1 MTDLLNCPFCG
12 SDSLKEDAS
21 YCIEYGGHEHQDYSI
36 TCNCCSADMCIAV
49 GDRETFTCSCC
60 NDTRAEAV
68 KRWNTRAE
76 TKALQ
81 DDVKHWEGQWEHASN
96 ELIEACKRANTAE
109 KEAEA
114 LTQRLA
120 EVEGLIKSAYM
131 EGFSD
136 GHSEGLTEGHPLG
149 TNGRGSDANWG
160 DSDIKQAL
168 SNSEGKPKCPKHETG
183 GGPCYCDKQGGSD
196 DHK

>member
-1 MTDLLNCPFCG
+1 MTNTKDKSESNYQAL
-12 SDSLKEDAS
+12 LKELQASKDHFQYIRKKDGKALDDALA
-21 YCIEYGGHEHQDYSI
+21 QV
-36 TCNCCSADMCIAV
+36 A
-49 GDRETFTCSCC
+49 
-60 NDTRAEAV
+60 
-68 KRWNTRAE
+68 
-76 TKALQ
+76 ALQ
-81 DDVKHWEGQWEHASN
+81 DEIAARDF
-96 ELIEACKRANTAE
+96 
-109 KEAEA
+109 A
-114 LTQRLA
+114 LEIAAYKIDKLAQRLA